1 MPDKSQK
8 FIVTGG
14 AGFIGSALVR
24 MLIDDGHDVV
34 TLDALTY
41 AGSVE
46 NLADVID
53 NSRHT
58 FVEGSI
64 CDRLLV
70 DELLQRHTPDY
81 LINVAAETHVDRS
94 IDGPEAFIET
104 NVVGTSRLL
113 AAAHAHTAA
122 TDKPMRYVQVSTDEV
137 YGTIDDGAFR
147 EGDPYRPNS
156 PYAASKAAA
165 DLMVRSYVKTY
176 KLDAVI
182 TNGSNTY
189 GPRQFPEKLIP
200 LMTLNALE
208 GKQLPVYGDGRN
220 VRDWLY
226 VDDHALGIIAAAR
239 LGESGEN
246 YNIGGGTEMQNI
258 VLVNRLCALLDTLSP
273 RGNDQSYGEL
283 IGYVADRPG
292 HDFRYALA
300 IDKARAA
307 LDWQPA
313 TSFDDGFAAT
323 IAWYLENRAWC
334 TDITEQRYARERLGH
349 TG

>member
-1 MPDKSQK
+1 MPDKPQK
-8 FIVTGG
+8 FLVTGG

-24 MLIDDGHDVV
+24 LLIRDGHEVV

-41 AGSVE
+41 AGNVA
-46 NLADVID
+46 NLADVMD
-53 NSRHT
+53 DPRHT

-64 CDRLLV
+64 CARELV
-70 DELLQRHTPDY
+70 DGLLAQHHPDY

-113 AAAHAHTAA
+113 AAARAHTAG
-122 TDKPMRYVQVSTDEV
+122 TDAAMRYVQVSTDEV
-137 YGTIDDGAFR
+137 YGTIAEGEFR

-226 VDDHALGIIAAAR
+226 VDDHAHGIIAAAR

-246 YNIGGGTEMQNI
+246 YNIGGGTEM
-258 VLVNRLCALLDTLSP
+258 
-273 RGNDQSYGEL
+273 EK
-283 IGYVADRPG
+283 
-292 HDFRYALA
+292 H
-300 IDKARAA
+300 RA
-307 LDWQPA
+307 
-313 TSFDDGFAAT
+313 G
-323 IAWYLENRAWC
+323 
-334 TDITEQRYARERLGH
+334 
-349 TG
+349 

>member
-1 MPDKSQK
+1 MPDKQQT
-8 FIVTGG
+8 FMVTGG

-24 MLIDDGHDVV
+24 LLHADGHRVV

-41 AGSVE
+41 AGSLN

-53 NSRHT
+53 DQRHE

-64 CDRLLV
+64 CDRQLV
-70 DELLQRHTPDY
+70 DGLLRAHRPDC

-94 IDGPEAFIET
+94 IDGPDAFIET

-113 AAAHAHTAA
+113 AAVRAHTVESGDAL
-122 TDKPMRYVQVSTDEV
+122 RYVQVSTDEV

-165 DLMVRSYVKTY
+165 DHMVRAYVRTY
-176 KLDAVI
+176 GLDAVI

-200 LMTLNALE
+200 LMTLNAIE

-226 VDDHALGIIAAAR
+226 VDDHARGIIAAAEHGKS
-239 LGESGEN
+239 GES
-246 YNIGGGTEMQNI
+246 YNIGGATEMQNI
-258 VLVNRLCALLDTLSP
+258 DLVEKLCATLDRLQPRADGLSYSE
-273 RGNDQSYGEL
+273 Q
-283 IGYVADRPG
+283 IAFVTDRPG
-292 HDFRYALA
+292 HDFRYALGTA
-300 IDKARAA
+300 KAQLELGWTPR
-307 LDWQPA
+307 
-313 TSFDDGFAAT
+313 TSFDDGFEAT
-323 IAWYLENRAWC
+323 VTWYLKNLDWSAEISNKL
-334 TDITEQRYARERLGH
+334 YARERLGQA
-349 TG
+349 G